1 MTAGIVE
8 VMAAVASLDRITFG
22 DRLRAWRLRRR
33 MSQLQLSNE
42 AGVSA
47 RHLSFLE
54 TGRSRPSR
62 EIVLHLAEHLDVPL
76 RERNTLLVAA
86 GYAPTYRETALEEA
100 PMAPVRDAI
109 DDLLRGH
116 EPYPAVLVNRR
127 WDVVSA
133 NRAVQVLLAGIA
145 PALLAPPIN
154 VMRVSLHPDGL
165 APHVVNFD
173 EYRAHLLTRLARQVH
188 LTGDDDLRALYDEV
202 RGYSVD
208 DAHELSGAEPI
219 GVVLPMHLR
228 TAHGELR
235 LFSMVATFGTAVDI
249 TLDELAIESFFPA
262 DPATAATLRALVP
275 SSA

>member
-1 MTAGIVE
+1 
-8 VMAAVASLDRITFG
+8 MAAVASLDRVAFG

-116 EPYPAVLVNRR
+116 EPYPAVLVNRH

-145 PALLAPPIN
+145 PALLEPPIN

-208 DAHELSGAEPI
+208 DAHDLSGAEPI
-219 GVVLPMHLR
+219 DVVLPMHLR
-228 TAHGELR
+228 TQFGELR
-235 LFSMVATFGTAVDI
+235 MFSMVATFGTAVDI

-262 DPATAATLRALVP
+262 DPATAAILRSVVP